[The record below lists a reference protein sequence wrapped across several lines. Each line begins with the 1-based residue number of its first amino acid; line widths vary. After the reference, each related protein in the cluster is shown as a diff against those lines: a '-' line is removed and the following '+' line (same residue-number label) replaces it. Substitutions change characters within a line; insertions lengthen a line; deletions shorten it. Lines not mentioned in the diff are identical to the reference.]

1 METQNIS
8 ETLEEGSVEC
18 KPFQNENLDG
28 KTLEEV
34 SALSRLSESCAGS
47 ELVTN
52 ISLSECYGGESVD
65 VLKKLANGG
74 DNVEL
79 EGVEFEQKVVDG
91 RDKVC
96 LEGVQSEK
104 KLATVDDNNDLE
116 GVDSEEKF
124 ADVDENNAGVDYE
137 EKLVDGQ
144 GGAESEKKLANV
156 DNYNDLEGVDLENN
170 LGDVD
175 DAIDLE
181 ALGLENEGVA
191 FENLME
197 GETLEHET
205 QALGSIIPE
214 TNKTK
219 DGDVLGAEFNESL
232 LNGGEEVDMIDAAE
246 TISNVHAN
254 GSPREIQFSGD
265 GISLTVDV
273 FGPLDG
279 FYPVHNLDGQV
290 LGDSGSDSV
299 LSMKNDSPMA
309 VNGNEAEVDASD
321 NQEHNFAVGDL
332 VWVKL
337 KTDLWWPG
345 MICDLST
352 SKDAGKCDHR
362 GCFFV
367 KYFGNTNSGL
377 CQPFQLKPFLDYFEH
392 MSRQNKSRSFY
403 GAIEKAL
410 GEIGRRVKQKMTCS
424 CFSKENQ
431 VAAQNLSKEKHSV
444 FSASQFEPANLLNFI
459 RLRALDLCS
468 PGSIEFTVNESYLS
482 AFNCSMGHK
491 QLPVYKLRP
500 TNNAKDISNGQ
511 LCCGDS
517 VLKSCKSDSDD
528 RKTTEVEIS
537 GSLESP
543 RGMGS
548 MISCSETANGSA
560 GGKSEKG
567 FESRERKKSK
577 YLSYPYVNSWSRKN
591 SLGQE
596 EDETEDHEGVSLGG
610 VKSSSIP
617 SMVATPIGKCSNSL
631 RKPRKSVNVNGICH
645 NNVGFAAA
653 SSAEVLQELRLTA
666 LDCFSPSQSTSSIP
680 IKEFYLSF
688 RIFRNPEFEVQMD
701 EINEATLGCQET
713 FKSPLG
719 TNISDNQVKGHL
731 PSSAFPKK
739 RGRKKI
745 EDINATSLIGS
756 VETGTDSLEKGIVG
770 RKKKKTATAAVVHH
784 EIGVLGGL
792 PDLNGNNAALS
803 VENMQVIGPA
813 PTQGKLEPKRRKRK
827 KEELVSEI
835 GVLGVLPDLNGQ
847 VTDPNLKGKDFA
859 ELSSVT
865 IQDKP
870 KRKRRRRTAK
880 SAIGIPNPNGD
891 HNTLLLNF
899 GSGSSVPSKEYITA
913 TFSRFGSLVESKTQF
928 LDDSTAQV
936 VFVNDC
942 DAIEALQNLQSRN
955 PFGPALVSYRL
966 RHVSTSNNTQTSHSL
981 LPADV
986 LKPPAALSGAVPS
999 NGEGPDL
1006 VVIKQN
1012 LEAMT
1017 SMLEKAGDNISPE
1030 MRAKLEN
1037 EVKGFL
1043 KKVSSMV
1050 GSSSS

>member
-28 KTLEEV
+28 KTPEEV

-47 ELVTN
+47 KLVTD
-52 ISLSECYGGESVD
+52 IPLSECVD
-65 VLKKLANGG
+65 VLKKLANEG
-74 DNVEL
+74 DNVDL
-79 EGVEFEQKVVDG
+79 EGVEFEQKVLDG
-91 RDKVC
+91 RDNAD
-96 LEGVQSEK
+96 LEGVESEK
-104 KLATVDDNNDLE
+104 KLENVDEYNDLE
-116 GVDSEEKF
+116 GVEVEKKF
-124 ADVDENNAGVDYE
+124 ADVDENNAGVDSE

-144 GGAESEKKLANV
+144 GGVESEKKLENV
-156 DNYNDLEGVDLENN
+156 DNYNDVEGVELENN
-170 LGDVD
+170 FGDVD

-181 ALGLENEGVA
+181 ALGLENGGVA

-232 LNGGEEVDMIDAAE
+232 LNGGEEVDMVDAAE

-254 GSPREIQFSGD
+254 GSLREVQFSGD

-290 LGDSGSDSV
+290 LGDSGSDSM

-321 NQEHNFAVGDL
+321 NQEYNFAVGDL

-345 MICDLST
+345 MICDPST

-362 GCFFV
+362 GFFFV
-367 KYFGNTNSGL
+367 KYFGNTKSGL

-468 PGSIEFTVNESYLS
+468 PGCIEFTVNESYLS

-511 LCCGDS
+511 LCSGDS

-528 RKTTEVEIS
+528 RKTTEVEMS

-543 RGMGS
+543 IGMGS

-610 VKSSSIP
+610 IKSPSSP
-617 SMVATPIGKCSNSL
+617 SMVTTPIGKCSNSL
-631 RKPRKSVNVNGICH
+631 RKPRKSVNDNGICH

-688 RIFRNPEFEVQMD
+688 RIFRNPEVEVQMD

-713 FKSPLG
+713 FGSPLG
-719 TNISDNQVKGHL
+719 TNTSDNQVKGHL
-731 PSSAFPKK
+731 PPSAFPKK

-745 EDINATSLIGS
+745 EDTNATALTGS
-756 VETGTDSLEKGIVG
+756 VETGTDTLKKGIVG
-770 RKKKKTATAAVVHH
+770 KKKKKTATAAVIHH

-792 PDLNGNNAALS
+792 PDLNGNNTGLS
-803 VENMQVIGPA
+803 VESMQVIGPA

-835 GVLGVLPDLNGQ
+835 GVLGGLPDLNGQ

-870 KRKRRRRTAK
+870 KRKRRRTSK
-880 SAIGIPNPNGD
+880 SAIGIPNHNGD

-899 GSGSSVPSKEYITA
+899 GLGSPVPSKEYITA

-955 PFGPALVSYRL
+955 LFGPALVSYRL
-966 RHVSTSNNTQTSHSL
+966 RHVSTSNNTQTSL

-1017 SMLEKAGDNISPE
+1017 TMLEKAGDNISPE
-1030 MRAKLEN
+1030 MRAKLES
-1037 EVKGFL
+1037 EVKSFL